1 MKTEFLVVFEAGKTS
16 FGASSPD
23 IPGCFAVGPT
33 LDETRRR
40 FLEAVEAHL
49 EWMANDHDPIPQPV
63 TTVFDFSREPGEE
76 TSSYH
81 VEWLP
86 IQMPAEVRHAISA

>member
-1 MKTEFLVVFEAGKTS
+1 MKKEFLVVFEIGKTS
-16 FGASSPD
+16 FGAFAPD

-76 TSSYH
+76 TSSYF
-81 VEWLP
+81 VEWLAIP
-86 IQMPAEVRHAISA
+86 LPVEMRLAISA

>member
-1 MKTEFLVVFEAGKTS
+1 MKTEFLVVFEIGKTS
-16 FGASSPD
+16 FGAFAPD
-23 IPGCFAVGPT
+23 IPGCFAVGST

-49 EWMANDHDPIPQPV
+49 EWMASDHDPLPQPV
-63 TTVFDFSREPGEE
+63 TTVYDFSREPGEE

-81 VEWLP
+81 VEWLAIP
-86 IQMPAEVRHAISA
+86 MPAEVRHAISA

>member
-1 MKTEFLVVFEAGKTS
+1 MNKKFLVVFEVGKTS
-16 FGASSPD
+16 FGALAPD

-49 EWMANDHDPIPQPV
+49 DWMATDHDPMPEPA
-63 TTVFDFSREPGEE
+63 TSSFDFSKGPGEE
-76 TSSYH
+76 PSSYY

-86 IQMPAEVRHAISA
+86 IPLPTEMRRAIPA